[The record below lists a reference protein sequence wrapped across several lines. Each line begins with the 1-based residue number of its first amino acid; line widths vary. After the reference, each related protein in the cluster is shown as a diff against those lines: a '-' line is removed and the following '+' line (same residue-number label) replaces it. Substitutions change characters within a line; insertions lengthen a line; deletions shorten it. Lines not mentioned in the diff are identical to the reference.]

1 MVPVDDGATPT
12 PIDRSVLER
21 LRLRFAGSR
30 LFESVEIIEAGNL
43 YLHAELSSEYY
54 PGDLSARLE
63 IRWYRNDDFNV
74 HYQEERPNSTWKCR
88 WDRHPNTHN
97 YRDHFHPP
105 PAASRPNA
113 ENSQW
118 PPDHREVS
126 RLVLDWIEDRIDT
139 LWEQR

>member
-54 PGDLSARLE
+54 PGDVSARLE
-63 IRWYRNDDFNV
+63 IRWYRTDDLNV
-74 HYQEERPNSTWKCR
+74 HYQEDHRDSTWKCR
-88 WDRHPNTHN
+88 WDRHPNTYN

-105 PAASRPNA
+105 PAASLPDA

>member
-1 MVPVDDGATPT
+1 MVPVDDGATPA

-30 LFESVEIIEAGNL
+30 LFESVEIIEEGNL

-63 IRWYRNDDFNV
+63 IRWYRTDDLNV
-74 HYQEERPNSTWKCR
+74 HYQEDHRDSTWKCR
-88 WDRHPNTHN
+88 WDRHLNTHN

-105 PAASRPNA
+105 PAASRPDA

>member
-1 MVPVDDGATPT
+1 MVPVDDGATPV

-21 LRLRFAGSR
+21 IRLRFAGRR
-30 LFESVEIIEAGNL
+30 LFESVEIIEEGTL
-43 YLHAELSSEYY
+43 YLNVELSGEYH
-54 PGDLSARLE
+54 PGEVSARVE
-63 IRWYRNDDFNV
+63 IRWYRNDDFSV
-74 HYQEERPNSTWKCR
+74 HYKEDQPDSTWKCR

-105 PAASRPNA
+105 PAASRTDA

-126 RLVLDWIEDRIDT
+126 RLVLKRIEDHIDT
-139 LWEQR
+139 LWE